1 MALVRRLK
9 REWGSGASMARW
21 RETEQSSEQNVNRQ
35 FNVFSEE
42 VALSAQRYPAGEE
55 AAPPRTEDGRQG
67 EIRGPIRDVHKVR
80 GIDHDRFFLAERGL
94 DGTYTVNLTEPGMV
108 AFETALGIANDF
120 GANTLISPYST
131 IADVMERNATRE
143 ELSAELRRD
152 RDGVLQ
158 WLRRAVLKRKLRG
171 SENPSRRQ
179 RTISHIGK
187 TIIVLLF
194 VYWTLQQF
202 AIVLADIRD
211 IPGLLTSLPQD
222 ILNPTAGT
230 DSIGAKFS
238 DAYTHLILGVVGAH
252 LIYLVAKLIRPLTR
266 IYRKDQL
273 VSGERFV
280 LSVLDWL
287 LKKLTESD
295 ESDSVRARA

>member
-1 MALVRRLK
+1 
-9 REWGSGASMARW
+9 MARW
-21 RETEQSSEQNVNRQ
+21 RRTEQSDEQNLSRQ
-35 FNVFSEE
+35 FDVFSEE
-42 VALSAQRYPAGEE
+42 VALTAPHYPVVEE
-55 AAPPRTEDGRQG
+55 IASPRNADERRS
-67 EIRGPIRDVHKVR
+67 EIREPIRDAHRVP
-80 GIDHDRFFLAERGL
+80 GIDHDRFFLAERGA

-120 GANTLISPYST
+120 GTNTLISPYST
-131 IADVMERNATRE
+131 IADLMERNATRE
-143 ELSAELRRD
+143 ELSAEMRRD
-152 RDGVLQ
+152 REGVLH

-171 SENPSRRQ
+171 SENPSSSQ

-187 TIIVLLF
+187 TIIVLLL

-202 AIVLADIRD
+202 AVAIGDIKD
-211 IPGLLTSLPQD
+211 IPGLLSALPQD

-230 DSIGAKFS
+230 DAIGAKFS

-252 LIYLVAKLIRPLTR
+252 LVYLMAKLIRPLTR

-280 LSVLDWL
+280 LSALDWL
-287 LKKLTESD
+287 LKKLTVSD
-295 ESDSVRARA
+295 ESDRLRSRA